1 MAQVNQFTESKSK
14 RAYSISD
21 PTYTV
26 NEFCAA
32 ERISRSMLYTAWKAG
47 WGPDFYLVGVTRRI
61 THRARLAWH
70 AEREAAARSGKAA

>member
-1 MAQVNQFTESKSK
+1 MAQINEFTESKAR

-32 ERISRSMLYTAWKAG
+32 ERISRSMLYKLWAKG
-47 WGPDFYLVGVTRRI
+47 IGPQFYLIGVTRRI
-61 THRARLAWH
+61 THRARLEFQRA
-70 AEREAAARSGKAA
+70 REAAAKA